1 LKKDVEKRVF
11 SIIDELQD
19 IENSQ
24 NKLIDQSIKIK
35 KGLTKEINF
44 EKFSKEEKKE
54 FDFKRKEILVK

>member
-24 NKLIDQSIKIK
+24 NKLIDHSIKIK
-35 KGLTKEINF
+35 KG
-44 EKFSKEEKKE
+44 
-54 FDFKRKEILVK
+54 